1 MLFRPREKLGL
12 SARLR
17 SALWPRGGPA
27 RGWRYIGYRVRRI
40 AASPHAVAL
49 GFALGAFASF
59 TPFVGFHM
67 ALAAAL
73 AFFSGGS
80 ILASA
85 FGTLVGNPFTY
96 PLIWITTY
104 DLGGVML
111 GSAARNSID
120 LRFEDGTFG
129 LLLSDPAAFWRAFWH
144 VLEPVIWPMTVGAL
158 PLGLATAI
166 LCYVLVRWAVARY
179 RERQMQRL
187 RERQSWGSAP

>member
-1 MLFRPREKLGL
+1 MLFRPRERPGL
-12 SARLR
+12 AARLR

-59 TPFVGFHM
+59 TPFIGFHM

-104 DLGGVML
+104 DLGGLLL
-111 GSAARNSID
+111 GSGTRQSVD
-120 LRFEDGTFG
+120 LRFEEGTFG
-129 LLLSDPAAFWRAFWH
+129 LLFSDPGAFWRAFWH

-158 PLGLATAI
+158 PLGLPTAL
-166 LCYVLVRWAVARY
+166 LCYVVVRWAVARY
-179 RERQMQRL
+179 RGRQLERIRARADGNL
-187 RERQSWGSAP
+187 LP